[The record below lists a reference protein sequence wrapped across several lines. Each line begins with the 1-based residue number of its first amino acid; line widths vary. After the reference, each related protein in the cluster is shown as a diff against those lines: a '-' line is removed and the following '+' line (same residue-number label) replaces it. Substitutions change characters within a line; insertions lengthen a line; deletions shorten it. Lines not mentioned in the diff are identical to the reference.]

1 MNFRVLV
8 ARLRAEEPA
17 PPWSLARAVQLLAS
31 YVLLYV
37 IAAPLA
43 VTVLA
48 GPEAAQTFNPVIANL
63 SSLLASGALLALI
76 IPALWQDVRRGSPI
90 HTLRLDRSGPT
101 PVWAIVLISLG
112 TAITIDLIPILAQ
125 VFSLPPNLLGLWWQ
139 DAASLALVV
148 ITIPV
153 VLPLT
158 ETILLQGMLYPA
170 LAARVG
176 NLRAIALTGL
186 AFAVLQ
192 ALPDPSDP
200 VLWITA
206 LLSGLYLTGV
216 RAFEQSTRAALAARL
231 MFAVFLLIKA
241 LVLLG

>member
-17 PPWSLARAVQLLAS
+17 PPWSLGRAVQLLAG
-31 YVLLYV
+31 YILLYV
-37 IAAPLA
+37 IAAPLV

-48 GPEAAQTFNPVIANL
+48 GPEAAQTFTPAIANL
-63 SSLLASGALLALI
+63 SSLLTGGATLALI
-76 IPALWQDVRRGSPI
+76 VSALRQDVRRGSLI
-90 HTLRLDRSGPT
+90 YALRLDVAGPT
-101 PVWAIVLISLG
+101 PIWAIVLISLG
-112 TAITIDLIPILAQ
+112 AAITIDLIPLLTQ

-139 DAASLALVV
+139 NVALLALTA
-148 ITIPV
+148 ITMLV
-153 VLPLT
+153 ALPLA

-192 ALPDPSDP
+192 ALPDPADP

-206 LLSGLYLTGV
+206 LLAGLYLTGV
-216 RAFEQSTRAALAARL
+216 RASEQSTRAALAARL
-231 MFAVFLLIKA
+231 MFALFLLIKA

>member
-17 PPWSLARAVQLLAS
+17 PLWSLARAVQLLVG
-31 YVLLYV
+31 YILLYV
-37 IAAPLA
+37 IAAPLV

-48 GPEAAQTFNPVIANL
+48 GAQAAQTFNPVIANL

-76 IPALWQDVRRGSPI
+76 VPALRQDAQRESRL
-90 HTLRLDRSGPT
+90 HALRLDRSGPT

-112 TAITIDLIPILAQ
+112 AAITIDLIPILAQ
-125 VFSLPPNLLGLWWQ
+125 VFTLPINLLGLWWQ
-139 DAASLALVV
+139 DAALLALVV
-148 ITIPV
+148 ITMLV
-153 VLPLT
+153 ALPLA
-158 ETILLQGMLYPA
+158 ETTLLQGFLYPA
-170 LAARVG
+170 LAAHVG

-186 AFAVLQ
+186 AFAMLQ

-216 RAFEQSTRAALAARL
+216 RAFEQSTRAALVARL